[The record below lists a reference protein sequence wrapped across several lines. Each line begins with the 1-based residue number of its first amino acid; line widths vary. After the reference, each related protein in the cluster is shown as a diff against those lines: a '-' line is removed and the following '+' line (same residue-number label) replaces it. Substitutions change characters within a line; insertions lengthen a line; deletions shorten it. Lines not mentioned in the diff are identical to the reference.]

1 MTVAGFIGGGGIS
14 WFSHGSG
21 WVADSVCA
29 FKIVDAGEGVDQ
41 VECLRSPGVPAA
53 ASRSQFLSSGYVTP
67 LTQHS
72 RQR

>member
-1 MTVAGFIGGGGIS
+1 MAGFIGGGGIS

-21 WVADSVCA
+21 RVADSVGA
-29 FKIVDAGEGVDQ
+29 YEIVAADEGVDQ
-41 VECLRSPGVPAA
+41 VECRRTPGVPAA
-53 ASRSQFLSSGYVTP
+53 ASRSQFLSFDYVTA